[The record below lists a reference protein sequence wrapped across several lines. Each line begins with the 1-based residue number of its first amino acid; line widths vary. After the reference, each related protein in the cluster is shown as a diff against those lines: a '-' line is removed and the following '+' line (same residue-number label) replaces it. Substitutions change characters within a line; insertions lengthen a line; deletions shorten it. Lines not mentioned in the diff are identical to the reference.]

1 LIEGLGA
8 ELEDFLRSSLNID
21 TDESWVSSDLSDD
34 DLSLQLLAEWQLQ
47 NLRGKLV
54 SGNE

>member
-1 LIEGLGA
+1 MIEGLGA

-47 NLRGKLV
+47 DLRSKLV